1 MFTRGYVS
9 SGSRKTLQNQVAN
22 QWDSFCH
29 RSLWVHLWIIAVA
42 SGAVRTA
49 LGQIQLRLR
58 SVCGWP
64 YWLFGEH
71 FWGRAEEAVLTFWQ
85 LGSWPAESI
94 KWTQAL
100 FQMLSDDFRQWTHF
114 SEWLIPLMDKLGMV
128 YGCFTNIIH
137 VQIKQSAALHVAEC
151 FRADTQVRLSS
162 STCIEILTPTNARC
176 ALSTIYAVNK
186 CCNSFWNPSI
196 NPDFDSFRGVE
207 PHSMGDLQDPIYG
220 GT

>member
-9 SGSRKTLQNQVAN
+9 SGSRKTLQNQYEN
-22 QWDSFCH
+22 QWNSFCH

-94 KWTQAL
+94 KWIQAL
-100 FQMLSDDFRQWTHF
+100 FQMLSDIERIFRNGLYHLWTNWEWFMIVLPHYSCADQAVSGSTCSRMFQGRHSGEIEFIDLHRDPYTNKCKVRHQQNMQWNNAAIL
-114 SEWLIPLMDKLGMV
+114 SEISI
-128 YGCFTNIIH
+128 N
-137 VQIKQSAALHVAEC
+137 QSRHS
-151 FRADTQVRLSS
+151 FRAR
-162 STCIEILTPTNARC
+162 
-176 ALSTIYAVNK
+176 
-186 CCNSFWNPSI
+186 
-196 NPDFDSFRGVE
+196 VE